1 MSSNSGTTTISS
13 GSGSTSF
20 GTNSPST
27 QFGTSNSGSGAV
39 NSATLSGAVL
49 GAPGPRGP
57 AGVAEVTATRVIAGP
72 ATGRYYL
79 EFFDAETTI
88 DKIMVLLQGT
98 GSSLTY
104 NIRHGGNF
112 QGAGTQL
119 FAADQTE
126 TSTSTGT
133 IIEPASMVTGANT
146 LVANSHLWLD
156 ITATTADAVIIA
168 LFYTPEATTII
179 PDQGIEIEGSEGET
193 GIIALADLS

>member
-57 AGVAEVTATRVIAGP
+57 AGIAEVTATRVLASP
-72 ATGRYYL
+72 AAGRYYL

-98 GSSLTY
+98 SPSLTY
-104 NIRHGGNF
+104 NIRHGANF
-112 QGAGTQL
+112 QGLGTQL
-119 FAADQTE
+119 FSADQTE

-146 LVANSHLWLD
+146 LAVNSHLWVD

-168 LFYTPEATTII
+168 IFYTPEATTIV
-179 PDQGIEIEGSEGET
+179 PDQGIEIEGSDGEV
-193 GIIALADLS
+193 GIIALSDLT